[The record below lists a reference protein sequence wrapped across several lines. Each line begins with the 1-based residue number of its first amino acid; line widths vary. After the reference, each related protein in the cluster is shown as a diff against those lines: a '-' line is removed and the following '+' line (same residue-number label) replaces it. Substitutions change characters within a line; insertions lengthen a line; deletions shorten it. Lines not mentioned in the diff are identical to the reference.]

1 MIRINLASTKTLSAA
16 MGGATF
22 AETAAV
28 VSNDK
33 SRRDGLTRLL
43 VIILFPTAL
52 FLYQQQNVPA
62 LVAELGRKQAALNEL
77 NTFNGKAENS
87 VKEIKKF
94 KEDEL
99 KIQARIAV
107 LEKISKDRFREV
119 KVLDL
124 FQQIIPEKL
133 WLTGLEVKD
142 GRVLLTGLSISDI
155 DISTFMDSLSKS
167 VFLQDVVLISSSE
180 QLQDDM
186 TLKKFEISCFL
197 DRTGNHL

>member
-43 VIILFPTAL
+43 VIMLFPTAL

-62 LVAELGRKQAALNEL
+62 LVGELSRKQAALNEL
-77 NTFNGKAENS
+77 NAFNGKAENS

-133 WLTGLEVKD
+133 WLTALEVKD